1 MSRTKHHRH
10 QRRRKPTPHGNRIS
24 YYYYWEPWEGSSST
38 EDRRLYDIR
47 YTHEAYVQAAR
58 LVQTA
63 GGTLCY
69 ADDDGVRFSVVAG
82 FRSRKLLHKL
92 RALLGPPKPKE
103 VEE

>member
-24 YYYYWEPWEGSSST
+24 YYYWEPWEGSNST
-38 EDRRLYDIR
+38 DDRRLYDIR
-47 YTHEAYVQAAR
+47 YTREAYSQAAR
-58 LVQTA
+58 LVQKA
-63 GGTLCY
+63 GGTLHY

-92 RALLGPPKPKE
+92 RALLGPPKPKQ